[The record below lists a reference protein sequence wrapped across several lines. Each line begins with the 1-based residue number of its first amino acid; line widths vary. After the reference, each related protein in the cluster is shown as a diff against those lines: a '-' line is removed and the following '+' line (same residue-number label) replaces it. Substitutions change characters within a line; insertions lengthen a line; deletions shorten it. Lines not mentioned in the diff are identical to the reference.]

1 MSVINQML
9 KDLDER
15 QEQASTSAPEGYVP
29 VQKKT
34 NHLSVILLTVVVTL
48 AIVASIYFF
57 FENQRLKQDSLSEM
71 PSLHAKQ
78 QNTQSIAKATDNT
91 ANQISSAGI
100 ETVNEKGT
108 IGKLAEQRLEQE
120 PAQHQQSVV
129 PNAPVNHESQMISQ
143 ISDDGQGKEL
153 ASIKKP
159 AGDKSSVKPAKLAV
173 QQPQFESSS
182 VTIKQEPTV
191 DNTEQIKPIAEQ
203 AVKSS
208 APQEIIK
215 EKPILSI
222 SRKQLTPKQLVVKK
236 MQQAEQAILE
246 KDIEGAEKLLEDI
259 LFLQPEHKPARKQL
273 AALWFGRKAT
283 QPALNLLA
291 QGISLDKNDG
301 EFRMMQAK
309 ILLELNQYQA
319 AFNALSPLQQANNVE
334 YQFLLATVAQ
344 QVNNEKVA
352 LESYQRLIALQP
364 YQGRWHLGLAIAQ
377 DKQENY
383 KAASASYHQAT
394 QLGGLSESALNFA
407 RQRLQELGE

>member
-15 QEQASTSAPEGYVP
+15 QEQTSTSAPEGYVP

-34 NHLSVILLTVVVTL
+34 NHLSVILLTIVVTL

-57 FENQRLKQDSLSEM
+57 FENQRLKQASLIKT
-71 PSLHAKQ
+71 PSAQAKQ
-78 QNTQSIAKATDNT
+78 QNTQPTAKATNNT
-91 ANQISSAGI
+91 VTHINSTGS
-100 ETVNEKGT
+100 ETVKEKGT
-108 IGKLAEQRLEQE
+108 PAELAEQRLVQE
-120 PAQHQQSVV
+120 PAQHQQTVV
-129 PNAPVNHESQMISQ
+129 PNAPANYESQMTSQ
-143 ISDDGQGKEL
+143 TNEDEQKLE
-153 ASIKKP
+153 
-159 AGDKSSVKPAKLAV
+159 PAKLAL
-173 QQPQFESSS
+173 QQPQVESSS
-182 VTIKQEPTV
+182 VTIEQEHTI
-191 DNTEQIKPIAEQ
+191 DNAEQ
-203 AVKSS
+203 MPKSL

-215 EKPILSI
+215 EKPVLSI
-222 SRKQLTPKQLVVKK
+222 SRKQLTPEQLVVKK

-273 AALWFGRKAT
+273 AALWFGRKAM

-291 QGISLDKNDG
+291 QGISLDKNNS

-319 AFNALSPLQQANNVE
+319 AFNALSPLQQVNNVE

-364 YQGRWHLGLAIAQ
+364 YQGRWYLGLAIAQ

-383 KAASASYHQAT
+383 KAASASYRQAT
-394 QLGGLSESALNFA
+394 QLGGLSESALSFA
-407 RQRLQELGE
+407 KQRLQELGE

>member
-15 QEQASTSAPEGYVP
+15 QEQTSTSAPEGYVP

-34 NHLSVILLTVVVTL
+34 NHLSIILLTVVVTL

-57 FENQRLKQDSLSEM
+57 FENLRLKQTSLSEM
-71 PSLHAKQ
+71 PSVQAKQ
-78 QNTQSIAKATDNT
+78 QNTQLSVKATNNSAT
-91 ANQISSAGI
+91 QISSAGI
-100 ETVNEKGT
+100 KTVKEKES
-108 IGKLAEQRLEQE
+108 IGKLAEQKLVHE
-120 PAQHQQSVV
+120 PVQHQQSKISR
-129 PNAPVNHESQMISQ
+129 APVNHESQMISQ
-143 ISDDGQGKEL
+143 ANEDDQKLE
-153 ASIKKP
+153 
-159 AGDKSSVKPAKLAV
+159 PAKLAV
-173 QQPQFESSS
+173 QQPQAESSS
-182 VTIKQEPTV
+182 VTIEQEPTV
-191 DNTEQIKPIAEQ
+191 DNAEQIKPIAEQ
-203 AVKSS
+203 TLKSL

-215 EKPILSI
+215 EKPVLSI
-222 SRKQLTPKQLVVKK
+222 SRKQLTPEQLVVKK

-273 AALWFGRKAT
+273 AALWFGRKAM

-291 QGISLDKNDG
+291 QGISLDKNDS

-309 ILLELNQYQA
+309 ILLDLNQYQA

-344 QVNNEKVA
+344 QLDNEKVV

-364 YQGRWHLGLAIAQ
+364 YQGRWYLGLAIAQ

-383 KAASASYHQAT
+383 KAASASYRQAT
-394 QLGGLSESALNFA
+394 QLGGLSESALSFA
-407 RQRLQELGE
+407 KQRLQELGE